1 MGKFTSNIEELVL
14 NNLYLDDKVFENL
27 ILQVEFLE
35 LKLFSLQSC
44 DLDGEIPFFSNI
56 IKMSK
61 LENNDFSS
69 FSDAASIEMLNSMFL
84 LIN

>member
-27 ILQVEFLE
+27 ILQVEFPE